1 MRKLFFFILAAVL
14 LAPMS
19 INATE
24 SNETEE
30 AIEALPD
37 DGTGTWVAIGPPGG
51 KIYALAIDPS
61 DTNIVYAG
69 GVGGV
74 FKSTN
79 SGGSWSV
86 SGLDRFIV
94 HFLAISPARPDK
106 LYASTPGGSY
116 SSTDKGAH
124 WIMGPLGVVYGG
136 SVGDDYALA
145 VDPRSSSVYYSCTCT
160 TKVHSHF
167 VTYIRGSL
175 YDRYDFLDNTFVIAI
190 AVDPSNSDT
199 VYLGTYGGGVYKSTD
214 GTNNFTQMPIG
225 LSGLSLNVFA
235 LVIDRLNT
243 NIIYAGTDTGV
254 FKSINGGGNWSAS
267 GLANTHITVLAID
280 PSDPKFI
287 YAGTDGGVFES
298 TDGGANWNAINNGLT
313 NTKVTSLAIDPSNPD
328 IIYAGTDGGGVFKLT
343 SSGGPPTL
351 HVTRSGTGNGTVTSN
366 PPGINCGSECK
377 ASFADGAIVTLAAS
391 ADAASTFTGWSGGG
405 CSGTDPCTITL
416 NNNTTLEASF
426 ALSGSCAYTISPT
439 DKTFNA
445 NGGNLSVNVSATG
458 QANCPP
464 PLVAEYEEWIS
475 VSGTPTWKANKG
487 TVKLAVQKNPMSHS
501 RTGIVSIGGQT
512 LTIKEDGAK
521 CQLTA
526 LSPSSGKYPST
537 GGSGSFDITVSP
549 LDCCWDVA
557 TTSGWIH
564 LDTTTGKGNGTATF
578 HMDANSTGKNRTGKI
593 DVSLTLDATKKKT
606 FSVNESK

>member
-1 MRKLFFFILAAVL
+1 MKKLLIFVLAVVL

-24 SNETEE
+24 SDETEE

-37 DGTGTWVAIGPPGG
+37 DGTGTWVAIGPQGG
-51 KIYALAIDPS
+51 KIYTLAIDPS

-69 GVGGV
+69 GDGGV

-86 SGLDRFIV
+86 SGLDRLTV

-124 WIMGPLGVVYGG
+124 WTMGPLGVIYGG

-145 VDPRSSSVYYSCTCT
+145 VDPRSSAVYYSCTCT
-160 TKVHSHF
+160 TRVHSHF
-167 VTYIRGSL
+167 VTYIGGNL
-175 YDRYDFLDNTFVIAI
+175 YDRYDFLNNTFVDAI

-214 GTNNFTQMPIG
+214 GTNNFTQMPSG

-254 FKSINGGGNWSAS
+254 FKSKDGGESWKSS
-267 GLANTHITVLAID
+267 GLANTHITVLAIN
-280 PSDPKFI
+280 PSDPSTI

-298 TDGGANWNAINNGLT
+298 TDGGENWSVINSGLT
-313 NTKVTSLAIDPSNPD
+313 NTHVTSLAIDPSNPD

-351 HVTRSGTGNGTVTSN
+351 HVTKSGTGNGTVTSN

-377 ASFADGAIVTLAAS
+377 ANFADGTIVTLTAS

-416 NNNTTLEASF
+416 NSNTTIEASF
-426 ALSGSCAYTISPT
+426 ALSESCAYTISPT
-439 DKTFNA
+439 NKTFNA

-458 QANCPP
+458 QANCPA
-464 PLVAEYEEWIS
+464 PLVAEDVEWIS

-526 LSPSSGKYPST
+526 LSPPRESIPVQVAG
-537 GGSGSFDITVSP
+537 GSFDITVSP
-549 LDCCWDVA
+549 RDCCWNVA

-564 LDTTTGKGNGTATF
+564 LDTTTGTGNGTATF

-593 DVSLTLDATKKKT
+593 DVSLAQDATKKKT
-606 FSVNESK
+606 FTVNESK